1 MLNKITGFFHLLSG
15 LTISSLPLI
24 EKSDR
29 SFDIFILAYSLN
41 PISWMLC
48 KNECIISY
56 IVKKYSNPKYR
67 LGDDPFKYMDITE
80 LFEYINLVKMLQ
92 MTYTTITVLQS
103 ASLVVVQQSTP
114 SIHPL
119 FFYIPMT
126 LKIAYSTG
134 YVTKH
139 MFPYYQGITVTSF
152 SLLLYKYFKK

>member
-1 MLNKITGFFHLLSG
+1 MLNRITGFFHLLSG
-15 LTISSLPLI
+15 VTISSLPLI

-56 IVKKYSNPKYR
+56 IVKKYSNPKY
-67 LGDDPFKYMDITE
+67 MDITE

-103 ASLVVVQQSTP
+103 ASLIVVQQSTP
-114 SIHPL
+114 SIHPF

-134 YVTKH
+134 YVTKR

-152 SLLLYKYFKK
+152 SLLIYKYFK